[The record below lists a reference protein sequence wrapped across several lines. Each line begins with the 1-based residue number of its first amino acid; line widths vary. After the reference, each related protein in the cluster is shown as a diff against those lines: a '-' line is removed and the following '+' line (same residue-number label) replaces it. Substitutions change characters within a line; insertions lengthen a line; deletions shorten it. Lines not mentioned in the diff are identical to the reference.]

1 MTSSHDDAK
10 VCIAKS
16 FTAMSVDC
24 KTKEAPILIRWMVED
39 TLSGKADP
47 SPVSVIRMKRTSDGQ
62 MRLIFSIKRNMDD
75 SFKKRLDAYNDKKN
89 KVSHPS

>member
-1 MTSSHDDAK
+1 MAASHDDAK
-10 VCIAKS
+10 VCVAKS
-16 FTAMSVDC
+16 FTAMSLDC
-24 KTKEAPILIRWMVED
+24 KIKEAPILIRWMVED

-89 KVSHPS
+89 KVTHTS